1 MKYLV
6 VKRGA
11 DMLAEDVGGFTPL
24 LNAVWRDDPHVVR
37 FFLGR
42 PECTLAH
49 LMVGGRERERVGLGA
64 WQAGCGWLVGGGLV
78 NVMDGWMDG

>member
-6 VKRGA
+6 LKRGS
-11 DMLAEDVGGFTPL
+11 DVLAEDVGGFTPL

-49 LMVGGRERERVGLGA
+49 LMVRLLDGRV
-64 WQAGCGWLVGGGLV
+64 WLLDRWVC
-78 NVMDGWMDG
+78 